1 MNATLE
7 MSQGS
12 TTMKRVSVFTIA
24 ILVTALTGCES
35 AVPAVCQIG
44 SSFTGGY
51 AVHLTRTGT
60 PQAGCDTPVGTPAD
74 IGDLWVFDPYAG
86 AQGTLIIGYSAN
98 IGGPLT
104 GVPDPP
110 DSNSPLY
117 GKAYFTSL
125 YPDSEDNCTMDS
137 MNMSNG
143 TDSYAITQMVWLNT
157 SKYLGAEIKGNVSV
171 TRGACTADYT
181 VQAMWPP
188 VLCTAN
194 ADCDPFAQPVGSGI
208 NPEFDQ
214 GCNLD
219 PWAQEVGVIVNDLFH
234 GDDPAPGLGICFLNQ
249 EYPSLGG
256 FTQ

>member
-7 MSQGS
+7 RSQGKI
-12 TTMKRVSVFTIA
+12 TMKRASITLA
-24 ILVTALTGCES
+24 ILATALTGCES

-51 AVHLTRTGT
+51 GVHLTRTGT
-60 PQAGCDTPVGTPAD
+60 PTVGCDTPTGTPAD

-86 AQGTLIIGYSAN
+86 AQGTLIIGYSTN
-98 IGGPLT
+98 IGGPMT

-110 DSNSPLY
+110 DPNSPLY

-125 YPDSEDNCTMDS
+125 YPDGDDNCTIDS

-157 SKYLGAEIKGNVSV
+157 AKYLGAEFKANVNV
-171 TRGACTADYT
+171 TRGGCTATYT
-181 VQAMWPP
+181 AQAMWPP
-188 VLCTAN
+188 VACAEN
-194 ADCDPFAQPVGSGI
+194 AECDPFAQPVGSGI
-208 NPEFDQ
+208 NPEFNQ
-214 GCNLD
+214 SCTQD
-219 PWAQEVGVIVNDLFH
+219 PWAKDVAVIINDIFH
-234 GDDPAPGLGICFLNQ
+234 GEDPNPDLGLCFFNA

-256 FTQ
+256 FAQ